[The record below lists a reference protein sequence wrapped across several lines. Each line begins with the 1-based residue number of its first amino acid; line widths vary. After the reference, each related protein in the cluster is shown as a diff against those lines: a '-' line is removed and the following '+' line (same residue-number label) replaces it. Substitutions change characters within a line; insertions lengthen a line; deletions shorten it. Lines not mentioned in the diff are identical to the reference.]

1 MSWIKRLL
9 QEPLL
14 HFLVLGALIFGVYAG
29 LHLDRQAHGSAQPV
43 YLKQADVQWLANTWR
58 LKWQRPPTR
67 EELRG
72 LVMTNLKHELFARE
86 ARAMGLADNDI
97 VIRRRLAQKLEF
109 VLQNRASLVE
119 PTEAELREF
128 YTTHPDLFQTKA
140 RASLTQVFFNPQ
152 ERQDAAADAQKA
164 LTQLAQGPIK
174 GAHLGDP
181 SPVAKALHGADR
193 LTIANQFGRQFAQA
207 VLTLDPGEWSGPIES
222 AYGFHL
228 VQLTDLQP
236 AQVQPFDEVRTQVL
250 ERWRD
255 QRQNED
261 TAAYV
266 ASLMKKYDVVMDE
279 SDEQWIGSL
288 NGDSLAE
295 NSAQGESGF

>member
-14 HFLVLGALIFGVYAG
+14 HFLVLGALIFGVYSG

-86 ARAMGLADNDI
+86 AQAMGLADNDI

-109 VLQNRASLVE
+109 VLQNRASLVD
-119 PTEAELREF
+119 PTEAELLEF

-140 RASLTQVFFNPQ
+140 RASLIQVFFNPQ

-164 LTQLAQGPIK
+164 LTQLAQGQTK
-174 GAHLGDP
+174 RAHLGDP

-236 AQVQPFDEVRTQVL
+236 AQVQPFAEVRTQVL

-266 ASLMKKYDVVMDE
+266 AGLMKKYDVVMDE
-279 SDEQWIGSL
+279 SVEQWIGSL
-288 NGDSLAE
+288 SGDSLAE
-295 NSAQGESGF
+295 NPGKGESGF